1 MSGWKKL
8 AAASAGGGASNFGF
22 AATDNSAYQSS
33 MYGEGIAKDSSGNYI
48 AVGRVVTSTR
58 YGYLIKMASDGSVLA
73 SYRIDLTAF
82 AGEPSSICIDSSDNI
97 YVGGRGQGGSGQNPL
112 IMKFNSSF
120 VLQWAYVYDWS
131 IYDRVASYRGQYTDV
146 CTDDTDVFFTAG
158 LDISGGGVRGLF
170 LRVSCANG
178 TQVAGKVAW
187 DGSGIAQD
195 YRCNIAIDSTKS
207 YVMCAGHNEN
217 WGDPV
222 INIWDLSTNNLK
234 SGQNT
239 YRASSSFQ
247 YDGYTA
253 GCGADDNGN
262 FFATGQSY
270 DTSSAV
276 RRMCIAEFDPTASVS
291 LTSNE
296 YAWST
301 ITGANTGM
309 LSSTVVPVN
318 DGSGDVLLVGAGAIS
333 GYSARAFDVIRLDST
348 FSSASWAN
356 RYEMYGSYD
365 SGNNNQFN
373 MTYNNGN
380 RGLIDDSG
388 SNLVHLYTLSNY
400 AQTSTLNADHL
411 AINSLPID
419 GSGVG
424 TPSGINVISFTPTGY
439 NVNQWSSDSN
449 SVQDKGTATRVD
461 RSGDISIA
469 SYSLFNE
476 IAYF

>member
-1 MSGWKKL
+1 
-8 AAASAGGGASNFGF
+8 
-22 AATDNSAYQSS
+22 
-33 MYGEGIAKDSSGNYI
+33 
-48 AVGRVVTSTR
+48 VV
-58 YGYLIKMASDGSVLA
+58 
-73 SYRIDLTAF
+73 
-82 AGEPSSICIDSSDNI
+82 
-97 YVGGRGQGGSGQNPL
+97 
-112 IMKFNSSF
+112 
-120 VLQWAYVYDWS
+120 VYDWS

-270 DTSSAV
+270 DTSSGV
-276 RRMCIAEFDPTASVS
+276 RRMCIAEFDPTASTS

-318 DGSGDVLLVGAGAIS
+318 DGSGDVLLVGAGCYIWIQLQEHLML
-333 GYSARAFDVIRLDST
+333 SALIVHFRLQAGPTDT
-348 FSSASWAN
+348 KCMGHMIAEIITSS
-356 RYEMYGSYD
+356 
-365 SGNNNQFN
+365 
-373 MTYNNGN
+373 
-380 RGLIDDSG
+380 I
-388 SNLVHLYTLSNY
+388 
-400 AQTSTLNADHL
+400 
-411 AINSLPID
+411 
-419 GSGVG
+419 
-424 TPSGINVISFTPTGY
+424 
-439 NVNQWSSDSN
+439 
-449 SVQDKGTATRVD
+449 
-461 RSGDISIA
+461 
-469 SYSLFNE
+469 
-476 IAYF
+476 